1 MMGDGPSRLE
11 LIAQQEREK
20 IYFIDWRGEP
30 TLLTPGQMEILK
42 TISKQYEKELEAIE
56 ELSSEIFMFILK
68 VVEAERQCTAK
79 AAAELKLSPNTVYTQ
94 LSRVKERL
102 NCKSNLQLLLLY
114 SMTVKDFSLK
124 QKQTQGDL
132 K

>member
-1 MMGDGPSRLE
+1 MGDGPSRLE

-20 IYFIDWRGEP
+20 VYFIDWRGEP
-30 TLLTPGQMEILK
+30 TTLTQGQMEILK
-42 TISKQYEKELEAIE
+42 TIAKQFEKELEAIE
-56 ELSSEIFMFILK
+56 KFSSEIFMFVLK

-79 AAAELKLSPNTVYTQ
+79 AADELKLSPSTVCTQ
-94 LSRVKERL
+94 LTRAKERL

-124 QKQTQGDL
+124 QKQTQGDP